1 MFPVLSHCP
10 YNLVTKRTLLVWLS
24 AEEVEKGGQSFF
36 KFTPMYEMTTLMIS
50 EPLTVIN
57 MRCVHMYEM
66 VREKLTYMSKN

>member
-1 MFPVLSHCP
+1 MLKRWKRGD
-10 YNLVTKRTLLVWLS
+10 NL
-24 AEEVEKGGQSFF
+24 FF

-50 EPLTVIN
+50 EPLTVSN